1 MVAEITPIGN
11 QAEMTDG
18 LQQVA
23 GVCHQFVTPA
33 YRLYDGISLE
43 SGGDTDVYPP
53 RCAMLTRIRLLMS
66 IGLLWALI
74 LPLTPAPAAPATN
87 ADGRPD
93 TQLFVTDVATAP
105 PDALPLPA
113 TATGYLT
120 APTRAPRPF
129 TNLLLRWT
137 ADPAAEPVVAV
148 RVSSDGVAW
157 SDWAS
162 VAEDEELWQPG
173 DSADLHW
180 SEIIYAGEDQRWYQ
194 VRVDTHAPAAFRS
207 VEVSTV
213 DSRFGPAFPVAEPPA
228 ALTAVSRPP
237 VVSRTAWGNPQG
249 QSSPQ
254 APPAYYPVRHLVI
267 HHTADSNTLGSGQTW
282 ADRVRAI
289 WSFHTYTRGWGDIG
303 YNYLIDPNGV
313 IYEGRAGGDDVV
325 GFHDT
330 ANYGS
335 MGVALIGT
343 YSTAEPTAA
352 AVDALVALLAWKADQ
367 KRIDPLGR
375 SFYYGCSISRYCA
388 PFNSGAVVD
397 HISGHRQVTPNGYTT
412 CPGDRLFNLLP
423 LIRQRVQARLAGE
436 SQPDNGDLVI
446 EEHESGFTRSNATWY
461 QSACGY
467 GNSSLHTFATDKQ
480 AESTNWATWRPNLPA
495 SGVYRLL
502 VHIPA
507 NCAGLNPSRQAR
519 YRITTAGGVV
529 ERVVDQATQQGWVDL
544 GSYNFTAS
552 TAAVSL
558 ADLTGEP
565 LNTRRAVLFDA
576 MQWLPV
582 DTASQ
587 RLELVSVEYGAT
599 TIAAGEV
606 LPVRFTVR
614 NAGTAPIYGQ
624 DPPGGSVF
632 DLSAGT
638 FEREGYVYDEGEC
651 FLGATNQS
659 YPVFPKEAGR
669 FRVMLGPAN
678 REVSCAGA
686 TGGYPW
692 RWGINGRLDPGQTQT
707 IVGYVR
713 FRAPGTVTLRAG
725 AIHEYVAYVAT
736 AQAEQQITIT
746 PERQSPQ
753 PARYN
758 ESFQPLAMVYELANT
773 PETLLARTQNPLS
786 IRRGALLGSF
796 VWHGELRNWGG
807 GGPLPGLSNHFL
819 IEQTRTFVAPV
830 SGEYTFELSSDDGA
844 WLWVNEQLVAANAG
858 IHPFTTVTGTIS
870 LPAGLH
876 TLAIKYFE
884 LEGGAA
890 VGYRVKEPGADD
902 FGLVRDGLVR
912 GEGFGARFRTL
923 TGLRLGASDLGGGS
937 ARLRYSWDGETWVT
951 TTDNVIEIGA
961 LADGEY
967 RLRYQ
972 AIDSNGN
979 ESEIL
984 ALQFCVDSA
993 MTIYQ
998 TLLPLVAK

>member
-1 MVAEITPIGN
+1 MI
-11 QAEMTDG
+11 
-18 LQQVA
+18 
-23 GVCHQFVTPA
+23 
-33 YRLYDGISLE
+33 
-43 SGGDTDVYPP
+43 
-53 RCAMLTRIRLLMS
+53 TRIRLLLS
-66 IGLLWALI
+66 IGLLWALL
-74 LPLTPAPAAPATN
+74 LPLTPAPAAPAAT

-93 TQLFVTDVATAP
+93 TQLFAVDMTTAP
-105 PDALPLPA
+105 ADALPLLA
-113 TATGYLT
+113 AAAGYQT

-129 TNLLLRWT
+129 THVLLQWT
-137 ADPAAEPVVAV
+137 ADPATAPVVAV
-148 RVSSDGVAW
+148 RVSGDGVTW
-157 SDWAS
+157 SDWAI
-162 VAEDEELWQPG
+162 VAEDEELWQAG
-173 DSADLHW
+173 DGADLHW
-180 SEIIYAGEDQRWYQ
+180 SEIVYAGEDRHWYQ
-194 VRVDTHAPAAFRS
+194 VRVETNDPAAFRS
-207 VEVSTV
+207 VTVNTV
-213 DSRFGPAFPVAEPPA
+213 DSRFGPAVPVATPA
-228 ALTAVSRPP
+228 AGVAAIERPP
-237 VVSRTAWGNPQG
+237 VVSRTAWGNPHG
-249 QSSPQ
+249 QTSPQ
-254 APPAYYPVRHLVI
+254 APPAYYPVRHLVV
-267 HHTADSNTLGSGQTW
+267 HHTAGSNTLAAGQTW
-282 ADRVRAI
+282 ADVVRSI

-335 MGVALIGT
+335 MGVSLIGT
-343 YSTAEPTAA
+343 YSTVEPTAA
-352 AVDALVALLAWKADQ
+352 ALDSLVALLAWKADQ
-367 KRIDPLGR
+367 KRIDPMGR

-388 PFNSGAVVD
+388 PFNPGAVID

-423 LIRQRVQARLAGE
+423 LVRQRVQARLAGE

-461 QSACGY
+461 PSACGY
-467 GNSSLHTFATDKQ
+467 GGSALYTYATDQ
-480 AESTNWATWRPNLPA
+480 PSESTNWATWRPNLPA
-495 SGVYRLL
+495 SGVYRVL

-507 NCAGLNPSRQAR
+507 NCANLNPSRQAR

-529 ERVVDQATQQGWVDL
+529 ERVVDQAAQQGWVDL
-544 GSYNFTAS
+544 GSYNF
-552 TAAVSL
+552 AANTVSVSL
-558 ADLTGEP
+558 SDLTGEP
-565 LNTRRAVLFDA
+565 LNTWRAVLFDA
-576 MQWLPV
+576 VQWQPL
-582 DTASQ
+582 DTANQ

-614 NAGTAPIYGQ
+614 NAGAVPIYGQ

-632 DLSAGT
+632 DFSAGT

-651 FLGATNQS
+651 FLGAPNQS
-659 YPVFPKEAGR
+659 YPTFPKEAGR
-669 FRVMLGPAN
+669 FRVMLGPVD

-692 RWGINGRLDPGQTQT
+692 RWGISGRLDPGQTQT
-707 IVGYVR
+707 IAGYVR
-713 FRAPGTVTLRAG
+713 FRVPGTVTLRAG

-746 PERQSPQ
+746 PERQPPQ

-758 ESFQPLAMVYELANT
+758 EGLQPLAMVYELANT
-773 PETLLARTQNPLS
+773 PERLLARTQNPLS

-796 VWHGELRNWGG
+796 VWHGELRDWGG

-819 IEQTRTFVAPV
+819 IEQTRTFIAPV

-844 WLWVNEQLVAANAG
+844 WLWVNEQLVVANTG

-870 LPAGLH
+870 LTAGLH

-890 VGYRVKEPGADD
+890 VGYRIKAPGADD
-902 FGLVRDGLVR
+902 FELVRDGLAQ
-912 GEGFGARFRTL
+912 GEGVGSHFRTL
-923 TGLRLGASDLGGGS
+923 TGLRLSASDLGGGS
-937 ARLRYSWDGETWVT
+937 ARLRYSWDGETWIT

-967 RLRYQ
+967 RLLYQ

-984 ALQFCVDSA
+984 SLPLRVDSA
-993 MTIYQ
+993 MTIHRVM
-998 TLLPLVAK
+998 LPLIAR